1 VTVRILTDEDV
12 RDQLTARKA
21 VTAAQRCLVDAYGGA
36 LLAPPRLHT
45 DIGDLELAFAVGG
58 YREGPVGFR
67 VYGTWPGES
76 DQLIPVWRP
85 DGRLLA
91 CVIGSEL
98 GARRTGALGA
108 AAVDALA
115 RSDADEVAVIGSGRQ
130 AWSQVWAMSAIRTPR
145 AVRVFSP
152 HPEHRRVFAE
162 RAVRELGMP
171 AAAVS
176 EPREAVL
183 GAGIVILAT
192 TSEHDVIEADWIEP
206 GTHVNTVGP
215 KTRSAHETP
224 PGLVENADLAVTDSP
239 AQVAAYSE
247 PFFTDRQLVHL
258 GAILAGAEEG
268 RRAEEEITVYC
279 STGLAG
285 SEVVMALALAGR
297 GTTWSHST

>member
-1 VTVRILTDEDV
+1 MDRVTARMLTDEDV
-12 RDQLTARKA
+12 RDQLTAPNA
-21 VTAAQRCLVDAYGGA
+21 VAAARRCLLDAYRGV
-36 LLAPPRLHT
+36 LSAPPRLHA
-45 DIGDLELAFAVGG
+45 DIGGVELVFTVGG
-58 YREGPVGFR
+58 FPDGPVGFR
-67 VYGTWPGES
+67 VYGTWPGET
-76 DQLIPVWRP
+76 DQLIPVWRS

-108 AAVDALA
+108 VAVDALA
-115 RSDADEVAVIGSGRQ
+115 RSDAYEVAVIGSGRQ
-130 AWSQVWAMSAIRTPR
+130 AWSQLWALSEVLTPR

-152 HPEHRRVFAE
+152 QPDHRQRFAE
-162 RAVRELGMP
+162 RAARELGM
-171 AAAVS
+171 AATAAS

-192 TSEHDVIEADWIEP
+192 TSERTVIEADWIEP

-224 PGLVENADLAVTDSP
+224 PELVEAADLAVTDSP
-239 AQVAAYSE
+239 AQVAAYSGR
-247 PFFTDRQLVHL
+247 FFTDRELMHL

-268 RRAEEEITVYC
+268 RRRQEDITVYC

-285 SEVVMALALAGR
+285 SEVVMALALVGPE
-297 GTTWSHST
+297 GP